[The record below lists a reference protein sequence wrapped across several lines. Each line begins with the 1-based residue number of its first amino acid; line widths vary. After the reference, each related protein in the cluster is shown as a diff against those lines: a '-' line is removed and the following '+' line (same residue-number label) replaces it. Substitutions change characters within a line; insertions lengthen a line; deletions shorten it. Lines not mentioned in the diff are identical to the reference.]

1 MQIAITVPPHDP
13 KYVEQ
18 RGGVELL
25 SHLRAAPSR
34 VEYRRLAIQRAYD
47 RFAAAEDNGLDD
59 SRLGGLG
66 LIVLQRA
73 LLAVEDLGG
82 MLHAFAGPDPWIRLR
97 SAKITDITT
106 AFDRAL
112 ATGSDASPEA
122 FRLATEKQIADEGLT
137 ADEVRLLHN
146 ARASISRRWAVML
159 RRAADLW
166 SGSPVAKAT
175 MHGFPIVSGEQL
187 LGPPAAA

>member
-1 MQIAITVPPHDP
+1 VRIAITVPAHDP

-25 SHLRAAPSR
+25 SHVRAAPSR

-97 SAKITDITT
+97 SAKIGDP
-106 AFDRAL
+106 
-112 ATGSDASPEA
+112 G
-122 FRLATEKQIADEGLT
+122 G
-137 ADEVRLLHN
+137 
-146 ARASISRRWAVML
+146 RRP
-159 RRAADLW
+159 
-166 SGSPVAKAT
+166 S
-175 MHGFPIVSGEQL
+175 
-187 LGPPAAA
+187 